1 MVQALAGFSAI
12 LLTSVGW
19 GIGGRLLLLARR
31 TRQLPELMLGLGVF
45 CIGGLGYP
53 LAFATTALI
62 EAGSAL
68 APYGLIAS
76 ATACHLGLL
85 AHSVFTWKVFRPQ
98 TAWARAAV
106 IAVAAAAL
114 VGFVGNASVG
124 FGDPAEAEAGSAR
137 FALFMMAVS
146 ALTFAW
152 SASES
157 LAYHARLR
165 RQLALGIANPVV
177 VNRFLLW
184 VNRFLLWG
192 VSSAASVIGTVVNA
206 WFVWSSPL
214 SVLHPA
220 ALLASAVCGGAGA
233 VVMLLTFV
241 PPARY
246 VRFIESRHAARAA

>member
-1 MVQALAGFSAI
+1 
-12 LLTSVGW
+12 
-19 GIGGRLLLLARR
+19 
-31 TRQLPELMLGLGVF
+31 
-45 CIGGLGYP
+45 
-53 LAFATTALI
+53 
-62 EAGSAL
+62 
-68 APYGLIAS
+68 
-76 ATACHLGLL
+76 
-85 AHSVFTWKVFRPQ
+85 
-98 TAWARAAV
+98 V

-114 VGFVGNASVG
+114 VGFAGNASVG
-124 FGDPAEAEAGSAR
+124 FGDPAAAEAGSAR

-146 ALTFAW
+146 AFTFAW

-184 VNRFLLWG
+184 G
-192 VSSAASVIGTVVNA
+192 VSSVASVIGTVVNA
-206 WFVWSSPL
+206 WFAWSSPL

-241 PPARY
+241 PPASY
-246 VRFIESRHAARAA
+246 VRFIESRHAGRPA